1 MSDLIETPY
10 SYSLLW
16 LSGSV
21 MVSMVGFGIIWP
33 LIPVYASQLGAQGL
47 EIGVI
52 IASFNVARSLS
63 NPFIGKLCDVINH
76 KRLITAGLLLCTMVS
91 LLYLVADNTYLL
103 VSVRLLHGFAS
114 AFILPVAMASAALM
128 APENQLGKFTGTL
141 NMAMMFGMGTGP
153 IIGGVI
159 NDLFGMK
166 YVFLLMSAISL
177 LALIGTLIGIPHT
190 ISSLTVSQSFTPKPM
205 RHFFHHRPIQGLLL
219 LRFFASVGQG
229 AVYTFLPVLA
239 HQMNLVSSQ
248 IGTILSLNIFTIA
261 FLQRLLGN
269 FADKTNAVSTMVIST
284 ILSGFSVACM
294 PVHFSFYTVLA
305 LNMIMAV
312 ANAAALS
319 TGFVLAGRIGYQLGM
334 GSVMGL
340 LDTARGL
347 GFMISPIVLGVI
359 LDQFGI
365 APVFYFG
372 GAIIFLGS
380 VLSSIVLKKGD
391 YSL

>member
-1 MSDLIETPY
+1 
-10 SYSLLW
+10 
-16 LSGSV
+16 